1 LVKRF
6 TAIILLT
13 LIPFCCGL
21 GGLADLIQGQLATPL
36 PGETSSTQAAEDLLP
51 EVQRAEMIYYTVTG
65 STESELS
72 REIREKGPQGYAGYT
87 SWRVSWSW
95 PGYGSLF
102 CDVSG
107 VDVDAAVTVTFPSW
121 EPPADASLELVEK
134 WARFVA
140 ALAVHEQGHV
150 DNVYEN
156 LPRIQE
162 AIQSADCLSAED
174 AAQEI
179 IAEMNQYDLDYDT
192 ETGYGRTQGAVFP

>member
-1 LVKRF
+1 MSASQHEHIGAWPSANKKMASTSHSSKPASTR
-6 TAIILLT
+6 A
-13 LIPFCCGL
+13 
-21 GGLADLIQGQLATPL
+21 QL
-36 PGETSSTQAAEDLLP
+36 
-51 EVQRAEMIYYTVTG
+51 R

-72 REIREKGPQGYAGYT
+72 REIREKGPKGYAGYT

-107 VDVDAAVTVTFPSW
+107 ANVDAAVTVTFPSW
-121 EPPADASLELVEK
+121 KPPADASPELVEK

-150 DNVYEN
+150 DNVYAS
-156 LPRIQE
+156 LPRIRE

-174 AAQEI
+174 AAQQI
-179 IAEMNQYDLDYDT
+179 IAEMNQYDLDYDA